1 VTQRLPSHPLA
12 SPVIA
17 LITGALT
24 ELAFAPFGL
33 WPAQIA
39 TLALLFWL
47 ALRETTIKRAA
58 WIGWL
63 YGFAW
68 STCGVY
74 WLFVSMHRYGGM
86 PSILAA
92 IAVALMG
99 AYLGI
104 FPALAASIAVWLRRR
119 WAASSSITLLLVFP
133 AAWALMEWV
142 CDWLFTG
149 FPWTSAGYA
158 HSIGPLAG
166 FAPIVGVFGLALLA
180 ALIAGSLVL
189 ALEKKLA
196 LVIVALLLGAGYG
209 LKKIDWT
216 APQGQPITVRLLQ
229 GNVSLDTKFNPE
241 HIGASLLLYD
251 EMIHAEPAD
260 LIATPETAVPVLSE
274 QLPSDYLPNLAAFA
288 AQTKSHLLIGI
299 PVSLGPMQYAN
310 SVIGISPQTAQQQG
324 KDYTYRYDKHHLVPF
339 GEFVPFGFH
348 WFVDLMHIPL
358 GDFTRGP
365 KIQKPFPVK
374 DQWILPNIC
383 YEDLFGEEIAAQL
396 AAARA
401 NNQPMASIL
410 LNVSNIAWFGDT
422 TALPQHLQIS
432 QMRALETG
440 RPMLRATNTGAT
452 AIIDPKGNIVKQ
464 MPHYTA
470 GSLEATVQG
479 YGGMTPYILLGNSL
493 VVVLSLLM
501 LIAAWLACRK
511 GATSG
516 NRI

>member
-1 VTQRLPSHPLA
+1 
-12 SPVIA
+12 
-17 LITGALT
+17 
-24 ELAFAPFGL
+24 
-33 WPAQIA
+33 
-39 TLALLFWL
+39 
-47 ALRETTIKRAA
+47 
-58 WIGWL
+58 
-63 YGFAW
+63 
-68 STCGVY
+68 
-74 WLFVSMHRYGGM
+74 
-86 PSILAA
+86 
-92 IAVALMG
+92 
-99 AYLGI
+99 
-104 FPALAASIAVWLRRR
+104 
-119 WAASSSITLLLVFP
+119 
-133 AAWALMEWV
+133 
-142 CDWLFTG
+142 
-149 FPWTSAGYA
+149 
-158 HSIGPLAG
+158 
-166 FAPIVGVFGLALLA
+166 
-180 ALIAGSLVL
+180 
-189 ALEKKLA
+189 
-196 LVIVALLLGAGYG
+196 
-209 LKKIDWT
+209 
-216 APQGQPITVRLLQ
+216 
-229 GNVSLDTKFNPE
+229 
-241 HIGASLLLYD
+241 
-251 EMIHAEPAD
+251 
-260 LIATPETAVPVLSE
+260 
-274 QLPSDYLPNLAAFA
+274 
-288 AQTKSHLLIGI
+288 
-299 PVSLGPMQYAN
+299 
-310 SVIGISPQTAQQQG
+310 
-324 KDYTYRYDKHHLVPF
+324 
-339 GEFVPFGFH
+339 
-348 WFVDLMHIPL
+348 MHIPL